1 MKTNLI
7 KTSILGLL
15 VMGLWG
21 CESVEPWEKGT
32 LAQYSMRT
40 ERDPLD
46 ITMAE
51 HVNYTREASHGGAG
65 IGGGGC
71 GCN

>member
-1 MKTNLI
+1 MK
-7 KTSILGLL
+7 SFILKSLL
-15 VMGLWG
+15 LTLVAIGLWG
-21 CESVEPWEKGT
+21 CESVEPWEKGA
-32 LAQYSMRT
+32 LAQYSMMT
-40 ERDPLD
+40 ERDPLET
-46 ITMAE
+46 TMSE